1 MNTAIHEK
9 ITRGE
14 TLSTEELRQLI
25 ENGGCLKDAF
35 HLTDSDLTS
44 LMMIGYELFNQGK
57 YDDARVIF
65 QGLEALG
72 HDDPFVYT
80 ALGTIAA
87 RKNELEMAHDYFN
100 RAIDGDPE
108 DMVALT
114 NRAEVFLKQNC
125 FEEAA
130 SDLQKAIE
138 LDPDEESAL
147 SSRARVLAMVTRELM
162 ESVQESA

>member
-1 MNTAIHEK
+1 MNTAIQEK
-9 ITRGE
+9 IGNGE
-14 TLSTEELRQLI
+14 MLSADELKTLINS
-25 ENGGCLKDAF
+25 GGSLKDVF
-35 HLTDSDLTS
+35 NLSDVELTS
-44 LMMIGYELFNQGK
+44 LMMIGYDLFNQGK
-57 YDDARVIF
+57 YEDSRVIF

-72 HDDPFVYT
+72 HDDPFVFT

-87 RKNELEMAHDYFN
+87 RKNELDVAQEYFN

-114 NRAEVFLKQNC
+114 NRAEIFLKKNC

-138 LDPDEESAL
+138 LDPDEESTL

-162 ESVQESA
+162 DSVQESA